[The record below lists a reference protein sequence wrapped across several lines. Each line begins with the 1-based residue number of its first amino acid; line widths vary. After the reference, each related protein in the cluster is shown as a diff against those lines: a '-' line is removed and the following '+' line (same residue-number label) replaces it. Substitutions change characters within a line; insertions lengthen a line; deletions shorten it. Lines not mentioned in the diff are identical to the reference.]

1 MIETILVTRQPSY
14 GWVQHSGPSSGMF
27 FHFPL
32 EALSFFLFKLSNSDL
47 QSLNVNV
54 FDAMET
60 FYMKRNRISYSCLLV
75 SDSSSNN
82 LLALGAAPSTLPRIA
97 PFDAKI

>member
-1 MIETILVTRQPSY
+1 
-14 GWVQHSGPSSGMF
+14 
-27 FHFPL
+27 
-32 EALSFFLFKLSNSDL
+32 
-47 QSLNVNV
+47 
-54 FDAMET
+54 MET